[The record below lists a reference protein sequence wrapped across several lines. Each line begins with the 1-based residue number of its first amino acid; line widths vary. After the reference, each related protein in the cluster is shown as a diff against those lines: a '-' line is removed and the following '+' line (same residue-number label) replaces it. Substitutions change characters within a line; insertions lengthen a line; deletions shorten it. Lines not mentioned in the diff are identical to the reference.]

1 MEQWLGD
8 QYDVQRMDSLSG
20 LTSKCIAIIIIIM
33 IIIIGTCNIGVRIR
47 IVYW

>member
-20 LTSKCIAIIIIIM
+20 LTSKCIAIIM